1 VSFSRL
7 CGVRLQ
13 ADLQLKIAL
22 VLVFV
27 MATLGVGSARADE
40 VIDRVFAV
48 VAGDLIMQ
56 SDVRAAR
63 ELGLV
68 TTGIAGDPDRAVLA
82 QLIDRAL
89 ILDEVERYAP
99 PEPSSEALD
108 RAFAEVR
115 ARFSSAE
122 AFAGVLNRAGFDERQ
137 LRAILRQN
145 LRMKTYLDQRFSGE
159 TPERGEAIVAAW
171 VTGLRSRATIV
182 DLYTPPK

>member
-1 VSFSRL
+1 LSSPAKAGRYI
-7 CGVRLQ
+7 
-13 ADLQLKIAL
+13 QLKIAL
-22 VLVFV
+22 VLVGV
-27 MATLGVGSARADE
+27 LTTLGVASARADE

-68 TTGIAGDPDRAVLA
+68 TPGNAADPDRAVLA

-99 PEPSSEALD
+99 PEPSAEALD

-115 ARFSSAE
+115 ARFSSAD
-122 AFAGVLNRAGFDERQ
+122 AFGAALNRAGFDERQ

-145 LRMKTYLDQRFSGE
+145 LRIRTYLDQRFSGE
-159 TPERGEAIVAAW
+159 TPERGDAIVSAW
-171 VTGLRSRATIV
+171 VAGLRSRATIV
-182 DLYTPPK
+182 DLYAPASK

>member
-1 VSFSRL
+1 M
-7 CGVRLQ
+7 
-13 ADLQLKIAL
+13 AL
-22 VLVFV
+22 VLVGV
-27 MATLGVGSARADE
+27 LATFGVGSARADE

-68 TTGIAGDPDRAVLA
+68 TPGNTADPDRAVLA

-99 PEPSSEALD
+99 PEPSADALD
-108 RAFAEVR
+108 RAFADVR

-122 AFAGVLNRAGFDERQ
+122 TFAGALSRAGFDERQ

-145 LRMKTYLDQRFSGE
+145 LRIKTYLDQRFSGE

-171 VTGLRSRATIV
+171 VAGLRSRATIV
-182 DLYTPPK
+182 NLYAPEH

>member
-1 VSFSRL
+1 MLCSMLVSGGA
-7 CGVRLQ
+7 GV
-13 ADLQLKIAL
+13 
-22 VLVFV
+22 
-27 MATLGVGSARADE
+27 ARADE

-68 TTGIAGDPDRAVLA
+68 TPGSVADPDRAVLA

-99 PEPSSEALD
+99 PEPSADALD

-115 ARFSSAE
+115 ARFPSTD
-122 AFAGVLNRAGFDERQ
+122 AFAAALGRAGFDERQ
-137 LRAILRQN
+137 LRAVLRQN
-145 LRMKTYLDQRFSGE
+145 LRIKTYLDQRFSGE

-171 VTGLRSRATIV
+171 VAGLRSRATIV
-182 DLYTPPK
+182 DLYTPPSK

>member
-1 VSFSRL
+1 VSVPRF
-7 CGVRLQ
+7 CGIRLQ
-13 ADLQLKIAL
+13 AFVLL
-22 VLVFV
+22 VVL
-27 MATLGVGSARADE
+27 APLGVSSARADE

-68 TTGIAGDPDRAVLA
+68 TPGSGADPDRAVLA

-99 PEPSSEALD
+99 PEPSAEALD
-108 RAFAEVR
+108 RVFADVR

-122 AFAGVLNRAGFDERQ
+122 AFAGALNRAGFDERQ

-145 LRMKTYLDQRFSGE
+145 LRIKTYLDQRFSGE

-171 VTGLRSRATIV
+171 VAGLRSRAAIV
-182 DLYTPPK
+182 DLYTPPAK

>member
-1 VSFSRL
+1 VNVLRF

-13 ADLQLKIAL
+13 AFVLLLAL
-22 VLVFV
+22 
-27 MATLGVGSARADE
+27 APLGVGSARADE

-68 TTGIAGDPDRAVLA
+68 TPGSGVDPDRAVLA

-99 PEPSSEALD
+99 PEPSTEALD
-108 RAFAEVR
+108 RAFADVR

-122 AFAGVLNRAGFDERQ
+122 AFAAALNRAGFDERQ
-137 LRAILRQN
+137 LRSILRQN
-145 LRMKTYLDQRFSGE
+145 LRIKTYLDQRFSGE

-171 VTGLRSRATIV
+171 VAGLRSRATIV
-182 DLYTPPK
+182 DLYAPPAK

>member
-1 VSFSRL
+1 MSVLRFY
-7 CGVRLQ
+7 GVRLR
-13 ADLQLKIAL
+13 AFALLL
-22 VLVFV
+22 VL
-27 MATLGVGSARADE
+27 ATLAAGSARADE

-68 TTGIAGDPDRAVLA
+68 TPGSGADPDRAVLT

-99 PEPSSEALD
+99 PEPSAETLD
-108 RAFAEVR
+108 RAFADVR

-122 AFAGVLNRAGFDERQ
+122 SFAAALNRAGFDDRQ

-145 LRMKTYLDQRFSGE
+145 LRIKTYLDQRFSGE
-159 TPERGEAIVAAW
+159 TPERGEAIVTAW
-171 VTGLRSRATIV
+171 VAGLRSRAAIV
-182 DLYTPPK
+182 DLYSPH

>member
-1 VSFSRL
+1 MLTSLFVSAD
-7 CGVRLQ
+7 VRR
-13 ADLQLKIAL
+13 AH
-22 VLVFV
+22 
-27 MATLGVGSARADE
+27 ADE

-68 TTGIAGDPDRAVLA
+68 MPGNVADPDRAVLA

-99 PEPSSEALD
+99 PEPSADALD

-122 AFAGVLNRAGFDERQ
+122 DFAAALGRAGFDERQ

-145 LRMKTYLDQRFSGE
+145 LRIKAYLEQRFSGE

-171 VTGLRSRATIV
+171 VAGLRNRATIV
-182 DLYTPPK
+182 DLYNPPSK